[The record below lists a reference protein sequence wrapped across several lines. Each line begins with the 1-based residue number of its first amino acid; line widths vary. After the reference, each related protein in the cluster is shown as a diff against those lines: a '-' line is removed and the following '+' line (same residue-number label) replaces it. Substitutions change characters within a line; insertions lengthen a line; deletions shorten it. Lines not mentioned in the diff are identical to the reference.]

1 VIGKKEAGDSI
12 RAFRE
17 PLRMGLTVM
26 VLGAAALSLQAWLSN
41 RHVWRTAGFVAA
53 TALTKA
59 AIVLVLVL
67 VVAGVLVA
75 LRPKRT
81 VQEALMVIA
90 IANVFLG
97 VVTGRPVLALAG
109 AIGFALVVIAR
120 PLWWELSDT
129 RASRLGRF
137 VLLAATG
144 LVVALFLLERP
155 KGTLIALFT
164 LVFLIAL
171 GAGLWGLLLLVRNAP
186 LPSSIGPLATVY
198 EEYARAGISPFTLMH
213 DKRYFWNREGT
224 AFLAYA
230 ARAGAAVVLG
240 PGVGPA
246 AALPSLYTEFREESH
261 RRGWRVGFYQV
272 PQAMADE
279 FGWGHGYRIGSE
291 AIVDLDNLTLEGSV
305 MAKLRYEV
313 SRAHRNGITVAV
325 VADDAITPQT
335 RRAMCG
341 LTEMRIQNRHFG
353 EMGFSVGRTDDVP
366 AVPTTVGLA
375 HDAEGKLVA
384 YATWLSLP
392 AARGVSLDAMR
403 RRADA
408 PGGTMDLLLYTGLE
422 HFKGKASWASL
433 GLAPAGGPSA
443 CSLSAFKAKFRPA
456 WEPRYMVAERLIDWP
471 VVAASTLLLHYPRLA
486 QHLTGRVIAPVKWL
500 RAA

>member
-1 VIGKKEAGDSI
+1 MMDKREAGSSA

-41 RHVWRTAGFVAA
+41 RHTWRTAGFVAA

-67 VVAGVLVA
+67 IVAGLLVA

-81 VQEALMVIA
+81 VQQALMVTA
-90 IANVFLG
+90 LANVLLG
-97 VVTGRPVLALAG
+97 IVTGRPVLALAG
-109 AIGFALVVIAR
+109 AIGFALIVIAR
-120 PLWWELSDT
+120 SLWWELSDT
-129 RASRLGRF
+129 RSSRLGRF

-144 LVVALFLLERP
+144 LVVALFLLEKP
-155 KGTLIALFT
+155 KGTLIALAT
-164 LVFLIAL
+164 LVFLIAI
-171 GAGLWGLLLLVRNAP
+171 GAGLCGLWLLVRNAP

-198 EEYARAGISPFTLMH
+198 EEYARAGISPFTLMQ

-224 AFLAYA
+224 AYLAYA
-230 ARAGAAVVLG
+230 ARMGAAVVLG

-246 AALPSLYTEFREESH
+246 ASLPSLYTQFREESH

-272 PQAMADE
+272 PQAMAEE

-291 AIVDLDNLTLEGSV
+291 AILDLEGLTLEGPL
-305 MAKLRYEV
+305 MAKLRHEV
-313 SRAHRNGITVAV
+313 SRARRNGVTISMLSDVAV
-325 VADDAITPQT
+325 TPQT
-335 RRAMCG
+335 RRAMSG

-353 EMGFSVGRTDDVP
+353 EMGFSVGRSDDVP
-366 AVPTTVGLA
+366 AVPTMVGLA
-375 HDAEGKLVA
+375 HSSTGELVA
-384 YATWLSLP
+384 YVTWLSLP

-422 HFKGKASWASL
+422 HFKRRASWASL
-433 GLAPAGGPSA
+433 GLAPAGGPAA
-443 CSLSAFKAKFRPA
+443 CGLSAFKTKFRPA

-471 VVAASTLLLHYPRLA
+471 VVVAATLLLHYPRLA
-486 QHLTGRVIAPVKWL
+486 AHLTGRVMAPVKWL

>member
-1 VIGKKEAGDSI
+1 MIGKKEMRSSVS
-12 RAFRE
+12 AFRE

-75 LRPKRT
+75 MRPKRT
-81 VQEALMVIA
+81 VQEALSVIA
-90 IANVFLG
+90 VANVFLG

-164 LVFLIAL
+164 LIFLIAL

-213 DKRYFWNREGT
+213 DKRYFWNQNGT
-224 AFLAYA
+224 AYLAYA

-246 AALPSLYTEFREESH
+246 TDPPSVCAAFWGESS
-261 RRGWRVGFYQV
+261 RRGWRLGFYQV
-272 PQAMADE
+272 PQAMADD
-279 FGWGHGYRIGSE
+279 FRWGHGYHIGSE
-291 AIVDLDNLTLEGSV
+291 AIIDLAGLSIAGPV
-305 MAKLRYEV
+305 MAKLRHEV
-313 SRAHRNGITVAV
+313 SRAHRNGVTVTLVPDLAV
-325 VADDAITPQT
+325 TPQT
-335 RRAMCG
+335 RWAMRN
-341 LTEMRIQNRHFG
+341 LTEMRAQRRHFG
-353 EMGFSVGRTDDVP
+353 EMGFSVGRGDDTP

-375 HDAEGKLVA
+375 HDASGQLVA
-384 YATWLSLP
+384 YVTWLSLP
-392 AARGVSLDAMR
+392 AARGVALDAMR

-408 PGGTMDLLLYTGLE
+408 PRGTMDLLLYSGLQ
-422 HFKGKASWASL
+422 HYRAQASWASL

-443 CSLSAFKAKFRPA
+443 CSLSAFKSKFRPA
-456 WEPRYMVAERLIDWP
+456 WEPRYL
-471 VVAASTLLLHYPRLA
+471 
-486 QHLTGRVIAPVKWL
+486 G
-500 RAA
+500 

>member
-1 VIGKKEAGDSI
+1 MMGKKEASDSV

-41 RHVWRTAGFVAA
+41 RHVWKTAGFEAA

-59 AIVLVLVL
+59 AVVLVLVL

-81 VQEALMVIA
+81 VQQALMVIA
-90 IANVFLG
+90 LANVVLG
-97 VVTGRPVLALAG
+97 MVTSRPIPALAG
-109 AIGFALVVIAR
+109 AIGFALIVTAR
-120 PLWWELSDT
+120 SLWWELSDT
-129 RASRLGRF
+129 RASRIGRF
-137 VLLAATG
+137 ILLLATG
-144 LVVALFLLERP
+144 LVVALFLVDKP
-155 KGTLIALFT
+155 KGTLIAVFT
-164 LVFLIAL
+164 MVFLIAL
-171 GAGLWGLLLLVRNAP
+171 GAGFWGLMLLVRNAP

-213 DKRYFWNREGT
+213 DKRYFWNRERT
-224 AFLAYA
+224 AYLAYA
-230 ARAGAAVVLG
+230 SRAGAAVVLG

-246 AALPSLYTEFREESH
+246 AALPSLYAEFRAESH

-272 PQAMADE
+272 PQAMAAE
-279 FGWGHGYRIGSE
+279 FGWAHGYRIGAE
-291 AIVDLDNLTLEGSV
+291 AIVDLDRLTLEGPV
-305 MAKLRYEV
+305 MAKLRHEV
-313 SRAHRNGITVAV
+313 SRARRNGVTIRV
-325 VADDAITPQT
+325 VADVAITPET
-335 RRAMCG
+335 RREMRG
-341 LTEMRIQNRHFG
+341 LTEMRVKNTHFG
-353 EMGFSVGRTDDVP
+353 EMGFSVGRSDDLP

-375 HDAEGKLVA
+375 YDPEGELVA
-384 YATWLSLP
+384 YVTWLSLP

-408 PGGTMDLLLYTGLE
+408 PGGTMDLLLYTGLK
-422 HFKGKASWASL
+422 HFMGRASWASL

-443 CSLSAFKAKFRPA
+443 DSLSAFKAKFRPT
-456 WEPRYMVAERLIDWP
+456 WEPRFMVSERLIDWP
-471 VVAASTLLLHYPRLA
+471 VVAASTVLLHYPRLA
-486 QHLTGRVIAPVKWL
+486 QNLTGRVIAPVKWL

>member
-1 VIGKKEAGDSI
+1 MIGLKHPNDSI
-12 RAFRE
+12 NALRE

-59 AIVLVLVL
+59 AVVLVLVL
-67 VVAGVLVA
+67 VVAGLLVA

-81 VQEALMVIA
+81 VQQALMVIA
-90 IANVFLG
+90 LANVVLG
-97 VVTGRPVLALAG
+97 MVTGRPILALAG
-109 AIGFALVVIAR
+109 AIGFALTVIAR
-120 PLWWELSDT
+120 SLWWELSDT
-129 RASRLGRF
+129 RSSRLGRF

-155 KGTLIALFT
+155 KGTLLAIFT
-164 LVFLIAL
+164 LAFLIAL
-171 GAGLWGLLLLVRNAP
+171 GAGLWGLMLLVRNAP

-224 AFLAYA
+224 AYLAYA

-240 PGVGPA
+240 PGVGPPP
-246 AALPSLYTEFREESH
+246 ALPSLYAEFRAESH

-272 PQAMADE
+272 PEAMAEE
-279 FGWGHGYRIGSE
+279 FGRAHRYRIGAE
-291 AIVDLDNLTLEGSV
+291 AIVSLEGLTLDGPV
-305 MAKLRYEV
+305 MAKLRHEV
-313 SRAHRNGITVAV
+313 SRARRNGVTVTLVPDAAV
-325 VADDAITPQT
+325 TPQT
-335 RRAMCG
+335 RWAMRS
-341 LTEMRIQNRHFG
+341 LTEMRIQRRHLG
-353 EMGFSVGRTDDVP
+353 EMGFSVGRGDDTP

-375 HDAEGKLVA
+375 HDASGQLVA
-384 YATWLSLP
+384 YVTWLSLP
-392 AARGVSLDAMR
+392 AARGVALDAMR

-408 PGGTMDLLLYTGLE
+408 PGGTMDLLLYSGLQ
-422 HFKGKASWASL
+422 HYRALASWASL
-433 GLAPAGGPSA
+433 GLAPAGGSSA
-443 CSLSAFKAKFRPA
+443 CSLSAFKSKFRPV
-456 WEPRYMVAERLIDWP
+456 WEPRYLVAERLIDWP

-486 QHLTGRVIAPVKWL
+486 QHLTRRVMAPVQWL

>member
-1 VIGKKEAGDSI
+1 
-12 RAFRE
+12 
-17 PLRMGLTVM
+17 MGLTVM
-26 VLGAAALSLQAWLSN
+26 VLGAAALSLQAWFSN

-53 TALTKA
+53 TVLTKA
-59 AIVLVLVL
+59 AIILVLVL
-67 VVAGVLVA
+67 IVAGLLVV

-81 VQEALMVIA
+81 VQQALMVTA
-90 IANVFLG
+90 LANVLLG
-97 VVTGRPVLALAG
+97 IVTGRPVLALAG
-109 AIGFALVVIAR
+109 AIGFALTVIAR
-120 PLWWELSDT
+120 SLWWELSDT
-129 RASRLGRF
+129 RSSRLGRF

-164 LVFLIAL
+164 LIFLIAL
-171 GAGLWGLLLLVRNAP
+171 GAALCGLLLLVRNAP

-198 EEYARAGISPFTLMH
+198 EEYARAGISPFTLMQ
-213 DKRYFWNREGT
+213 DKRYFWNQDRT
-224 AFLAYA
+224 AYLAYA

-246 AALPSLYTEFREESH
+246 DALPLLYAEFREESH

-272 PQAMADE
+272 PRAMAED

-291 AIVDLDNLTLEGSV
+291 AILDLEGLTLEGPV
-305 MAKLRYEV
+305 MAKLRHEV
-313 SRAHRNGITVAV
+313 SRAQRNGVTITVLSDGAV
-325 VADDAITPQT
+325 MPST
-335 RRAMCG
+335 RRAMRG

-353 EMGFSVGRTDDVP
+353 EMGFSVGRSDDVP

-375 HDAEGKLVA
+375 HDSSGELVA
-384 YATWLSLP
+384 YVTWLSLP

-422 HFKGKASWASL
+422 HFRGKASWASL
-433 GLAPAGGPSA
+433 GLAPASGPAA
-443 CSLSAFKAKFRPA
+443 CGLSAFKTKFRPA
-456 WEPRYMVAERLIDWP
+456 WEPRYLVSERLIDWP
-471 VVAASTLLLHYPRLA
+471 VVAAATLLLHYPRLA
-486 QHLTGRVIAPVKWL
+486 AHLTGRVMAPVKWL

>member
-1 VIGKKEAGDSI
+1 MIGKKAVGDSV
-12 RAFRE
+12 RALRE

-59 AIVLVLVL
+59 AIVVVLVL
-67 VVAGVLVA
+67 VVAGLLVA

-81 VQEALMVIA
+81 VQQALMVIA
-90 IANVFLG
+90 LANVVLG
-97 VVTGRPVLALAG
+97 MLTGRPILALAG
-109 AIGFALVVIAR
+109 AIGFALTVMAR
-120 PLWWELSDT
+120 SLWWELSDT
-129 RASRLGRF
+129 RSSRVGRF

-144 LVVALFLLERP
+144 LLVALFLLERP

-171 GAGLWGLLLLVRNAP
+171 GAGLWGLILLVRNLP

-213 DKRYFWNREGT
+213 DKRYFWNQQGT
-224 AFLAYA
+224 AYLAFA

-246 AALPSLYTEFREESH
+246 ADLPSLYAEFRVESH

-272 PQAMADE
+272 AQAMADE

-291 AIVDLDNLTLEGSV
+291 AILDLEGITLEGPV
-305 MAKLRYEV
+305 MAKLRHEV
-313 SRAHRNGITVAV
+313 SRAHRNGVTVTL
-325 VADDAITPQT
+325 VADSAVTPQT
-335 RRAMCG
+335 RRAMQSLG
-341 LTEMRIQNRHFG
+341 EMRTQRRHFG
-353 EMGFSVGRTDDVP
+353 EKGFSVGRGDDTP

-375 HDAEGKLVA
+375 HDAAGELVA
-384 YATWLSLP
+384 YVTWLSLP
-392 AARGVSLDAMR
+392 AARGVALDAMR

-408 PGGTMDLLLYTGLE
+408 PGGMMDLLLYSGLQ
-422 HFKGKASWASL
+422 HYRIQASWASL

-443 CSLSAFKAKFRPA
+443 CTLSAFKSKFRPV
-456 WEPRYMVAERLIDWP
+456 WEPRYLVAERLIDWP

-486 QHLTGRVIAPVKWL
+486 QHLTRRVMAPVQWL

>member
-1 VIGKKEAGDSI
+1 MIGLNHRADSVKVL
-12 RAFRE
+12 RE

-59 AIVLVLVL
+59 AVVLVLVL
-67 VVAGVLVA
+67 VVAGLLVA
-75 LRPKRT
+75 FRPKRT
-81 VQEALMVIA
+81 VQQALMVTA
-90 IANVFLG
+90 LANILLG
-97 VVTGRPVLALAG
+97 IVTGRPVLALTG
-109 AIGFALVVIAR
+109 AIGFALIVMAR
-120 PLWWELSDT
+120 SLWWELSDT
-129 RASRLGRF
+129 RATRLGRF
-137 VLLAATG
+137 ILLAATG
-144 LVVALFLLERP
+144 LVVALFLVERP

-164 LVFLIAL
+164 LVLLIAL

-213 DKRYFWNREGT
+213 DKRYFWNHEGT

-291 AIVDLDNLTLEGSV
+291 AILDLAGLTLEGPV
-305 MAKLRYEV
+305 MAKLRHEV
-313 SRAHRNGITVAV
+313 SRAQRNGVTVTLVPDAAV
-325 VADDAITPQT
+325 PPQT
-335 RRAMCG
+335 RWAMRN
-341 LTEMRIQNRHFG
+341 LSEMRTQRRPLG
-353 EMGFSVGRTDDVP
+353 EGGF
-366 AVPTTVGLA
+366 
-375 HDAEGKLVA
+375 
-384 YATWLSLP
+384 
-392 AARGVSLDAMR
+392 
-403 RRADA
+403 
-408 PGGTMDLLLYTGLE
+408 
-422 HFKGKASWASL
+422 
-433 GLAPAGGPSA
+433 
-443 CSLSAFKAKFRPA
+443 
-456 WEPRYMVAERLIDWP
+456 P
-471 VVAASTLLLHYPRLA
+471 V
-486 QHLTGRVIAPVKWL
+486 
-500 RAA
+500 

>member
-1 VIGKKEAGDSI
+1 MIGKKEASDSV
-12 RAFRE
+12 RALRE

-59 AIVLVLVL
+59 AVVVVLVL
-67 VVAGVLVA
+67 VVAAVLVA

-81 VQEALMVIA
+81 VQQALMVIA
-90 IANVFLG
+90 IANVVLG
-97 VVTGRPVLALAG
+97 MVTGRPILALAG
-109 AIGFALVVIAR
+109 AIGFALIVIAR
-120 PLWWELSDT
+120 SLWWELSDT

-144 LVVALFLLERP
+144 LVVALFLVERP

-164 LVFLIAL
+164 LVFLVAL
-171 GAGLWGLLLLVRNAP
+171 GAALWGMMLLVRNAP

-224 AFLAYA
+224 AYLAYA
-230 ARAGAAVVLG
+230 ARASAAVVLG

-246 AALPSLYTEFREESH
+246 AALPSLYAEFRAESH

-291 AIVDLDNLTLEGSV
+291 AIVDLPSITLEGPM
-305 MAKLRYEV
+305 MAKLRHEV
-313 SRAHRNGITVAV
+313 SRAHRNSVMVTMVP
-325 VADDAITPQT
+325 DAAISLQT
-335 RRAMCG
+335 RRAMRG

-353 EMGFSVGRTDDVP
+353 EMGFSVGCSDDVP

-375 HDAEGKLVA
+375 RDAEGELVG
-384 YATWLSLP
+384 YVTWLSLP

-422 HFKGKASWASL
+422 HFKGRAAWASL
-433 GLAPAGGPSA
+433 GLAPAGGAAA
-443 CSLSAFKAKFRPA
+443 CGLSAFKSKFRPT
-456 WEPRYMVAERLIDWP
+456 WEPRYMVTERLIDWP
-471 VVAASTLLLHYPRLA
+471 AVAAATLLLHYPRLA
-486 QHLTGRVIAPVKWL
+486 KHLTGRVIAPVKWL

>member
-1 VIGKKEAGDSI
+1 MIGKKEASDSV
-12 RAFRE
+12 RALRE

-59 AIVLVLVL
+59 AVVLVLVL
-67 VVAGVLVA
+67 VVAAILVA
-75 LRPKRT
+75 LKPKRT
-81 VQEALMVIA
+81 VQQALMVIA
-90 IANVFLG
+90 IANVILG
-97 VVTGRPVLALAG
+97 IVTARPILALAG
-109 AIGFALVVIAR
+109 AIGFALIVIAR
-120 PLWWELSDT
+120 SLWWELSDT
-129 RASRLGRF
+129 RASRIGRF

-144 LVVALFLLERP
+144 LVVALFLVEKP

-164 LVFLIAL
+164 LVFLLAL
-171 GAGLWGLLLLVRNAP
+171 GAGLWGMMLLVRNAP

-224 AFLAYA
+224 AYLAYA

-246 AALPSLYTEFREESH
+246 AALPSLYAEFRAESH

-272 PQAMADE
+272 PEAMADE
-279 FGWGHGYRIGSE
+279 FGWAHGYRIGSE
-291 AIVDLDNLTLEGSV
+291 AIVDLDSLTLDGSV
-305 MAKLRYEV
+305 MAKLRHEV
-313 SRAHRNGITVAV
+313 SRARRNGVTVTVLPDAAV
-325 VADDAITPQT
+325 PLET
-335 RRAMCG
+335 RRAMRS
-341 LTEMRIQNRHFG
+341 LTEMRIHNRHFG
-353 EMGFSVGRTDDVP
+353 EMGFSVGRNDDVP
-366 AVPTTVGLA
+366 AVPTSVGLA
-375 HDAEGKLVA
+375 HDADGQLVA
-384 YATWLSLP
+384 YVTWLSLP

-408 PGGTMDLLLYTGLE
+408 PGGTMDLLLYTGLK
-422 HFKGKASWASL
+422 HFKGRAAWASL

-443 CSLSAFKAKFRPA
+443 DSLSAFKSKFRPR
-456 WEPRYMVAERLIDWP
+456 WEPRYMVSERLIDWP
-471 VVAASTLLLHYPRLA
+471 MVAASTVLLHYPRLA
-486 QHLTGRVIAPVKWL
+486 RHITGRVIAPVKWL

>member
-1 VIGKKEAGDSI
+1 
-12 RAFRE
+12 
-17 PLRMGLTVM
+17 MGLTVM
-26 VLGAAALSLQAWLSN
+26 VLGAAALSLQAWFSN

-53 TALTKA
+53 TALAKA

-67 VVAGVLVA
+67 IVAGLLVA

-81 VQEALMVIA
+81 VQQALMVTA
-90 IANVFLG
+90 LANVVLG
-97 VVTGRPVLALAG
+97 IVTGRPVLALAG
-109 AIGFALVVIAR
+109 AIGFALIVIAR
-120 PLWWELSDT
+120 SLWWELSDT

-137 VLLAATG
+137 ILLAATG

-164 LVFLIAL
+164 LIFLIAL

-224 AFLAYA
+224 AYLAYA
-230 ARAGAAVVLG
+230 ARAGAAIVLG
-240 PGVGPA
+240 PGVGPS
-246 AALPSLYTEFREESH
+246 AALPSLYAEFREESH

-291 AIVDLDNLTLEGSV
+291 AIVDLEGLTLDGPV
-305 MAKLRYEV
+305 MAKLRHEV
-313 SRAHRNGITVAV
+313 SRAQRNRVNVMIVPDA
-325 VADDAITPQT
+325 AITAQT
-335 RRAMCG
+335 RRAMRG
-341 LTEMRIQNRHFG
+341 LTEMRAHNRHFG
-353 EMGFSVGRTDDVP
+353 EMGFSVGHGDDVP

-375 HDAEGKLVA
+375 HDAAGQLVA
-384 YATWLSLP
+384 YVTWLSLP
-392 AARGVSLDAMR
+392 AARGVALDAMR

-422 HFKGKASWASL
+422 HFKGRASWASL
-433 GLAPAGGPSA
+433 GLAPAGGPAA
-443 CSLSAFKAKFRPA
+443 CGLSAFKTKFRPT
-456 WEPRYMVAERLIDWP
+456 WEARYLVSERLIDWP
-471 VVAASTLLLHYPRLA
+471 VLAASTLLLHYPRLA
-486 QHLTGRVIAPVKWL
+486 HHWTGRVMAPVKWL
-500 RAA
+500 RAV

>member
-1 VIGKKEAGDSI
+1 
-12 RAFRE
+12 
-17 PLRMGLTVM
+17 MGLTVM

-53 TALTKA
+53 TALSKA
-59 AIVLVLVL
+59 AIVVVLVL
-67 VVAGVLVA
+67 VVAGLLVA

-81 VQEALMVIA
+81 VQQALMVTSLG
-90 IANVFLG
+90 NVLFGIL
-97 VVTGRPVLALAG
+97 TGRPVLALAG
-109 AIGFALVVIAR
+109 AIGFALTVIAR
-120 PLWWELSDT
+120 SLWWELSDT
-129 RASRLGRF
+129 RSSRLGRF
-137 VLLAATG
+137 ILLAATG

-155 KGTLIALFT
+155 KGTLIVLFT

-171 GAGLWGLLLLVRNAP
+171 GAALWGLMLLVRNAP
-186 LPSSIGPLATVY
+186 LPSSIGPLSTVY

-213 DKRYFWNREGT
+213 DKRYFWNRERT
-224 AFLAYA
+224 AYLAYA

-246 AALPSLYTEFREESH
+246 TALPRLYAEFREESH

-279 FGWGHGYRIGSE
+279 FGWAHGYRIGAE
-291 AIVDLDNLTLEGSV
+291 AIVDLDALTLDGSM
-305 MAKLRYEV
+305 MAKLRHEV
-313 SRAHRNGITVAV
+313 SRAQRNGVTVTV
-325 VADDAITPQT
+325 LPDVAIAPQT
-335 RRAMCG
+335 RRAMRG
-341 LTEMRIQNRHFG
+341 LTEMRIHNRHFG
-353 EMGFSVGRTDDVP
+353 EMGFSVGRGDDVP

-375 HDAEGKLVA
+375 HDAAGELVA
-384 YATWLSLP
+384 YVTWLSLP

-408 PGGTMDLLLYTGLE
+408 PGGTMDLLLYTGLQ
-422 HFKGKASWASL
+422 HFRGRASWASL
-433 GLAPAGGPSA
+433 GLAPAGGPAA
-443 CSLSAFKAKFRPA
+443 CGLSAFKMKFRPA

-486 QHLTGRVIAPVKWL
+486 QHLTGRVMAPVKWL

>member
-1 VIGKKEAGDSI
+1 MIGKKEANDSA
-12 RAFRE
+12 RALRE

-41 RHVWRTAGFVAA
+41 RHVWKTAGFEAA

-59 AIVLVLVL
+59 AVVLVLVL
-67 VVAGVLVA
+67 IVAGVLVA

-81 VQEALMVIA
+81 VQQALMVIA
-90 IANVFLG
+90 LANVVLG
-97 VVTGRPVLALAG
+97 MVTGRPILALAG
-109 AIGFALVVIAR
+109 AIGFALMVVAR
-120 PLWWELSDT
+120 SLWWELSDT
-129 RASRLGRF
+129 RASLIGRF
-137 VLLAATG
+137 ILLLATG
-144 LVVALFLLERP
+144 LVVSLFLVEKP

-164 LVFLIAL
+164 LIFLIAL
-171 GAGLWGLLLLVRNAP
+171 GAGFWGLMLLVRNAP

-224 AFLAYA
+224 AYLAYA

-246 AALPSLYTEFREESH
+246 AALPSLYAEFRAESH

-279 FGWGHGYRIGSE
+279 FGWAHGYRIGAE
-291 AIVDLDNLTLEGSV
+291 AIVKLESLTLEGPV
-305 MAKLRYEV
+305 MAKLRHEV
-313 SRAHRNGITVAV
+313 SRARRNGVTITVVPNA
-325 VADDAITPQT
+325 AITPET
-335 RRAMCG
+335 RREMRG
-341 LTEMRIQNRHFG
+341 LTEMRIKNAHFG
-353 EMGFSVGRTDDVP
+353 EMGFSVGRSDDVP

-375 HDAEGKLVA
+375 HNHQGDLVA
-384 YATWLSLP
+384 YVTWLSLP

-408 PGGTMDLLLYTGLE
+408 PGGTMDLLLYTGLK
-422 HFKGKASWASL
+422 HFKGRASWASL

-443 CSLSAFKAKFRPA
+443 DSLSAFKAKFRPT
-456 WEPRYMVAERLIDWP
+456 WEPRFMVSERLIDWP
-471 VVAASTLLLHYPRLA
+471 VVAASTVLLHYPRLA
-486 QHLTGRVIAPVKWL
+486 QNLTGRVIAPVKWL